1 MTAYVARR
9 LLMLALTLL
18 GVTTLLFLL
27 RSQLGDP
34 TLFLLPP
41 DASEQARV
49 ELLRRL
55 GLDRPLAEQY
65 LAFIGHALRG
75 DLGLSWRYNQPV
87 LPLVLEALPAT
98 LMLAGAALGLG
109 LACAI
114 PLGVAAAVRRDSWVD
129 TVASFVAVTGQAM
142 PVYWSGLLLI
152 LLFSS
157 TLRLLPSMGA
167 EGWAALILP
176 AATLGLNTMA
186 RIMRIT
192 RSAMLDVLGQDFVRM
207 VRAKGLPETVVVI
220 RHALRNAA
228 VPIVALVG
236 LQLGSLLGGAVL
248 VETVFA
254 WPGVGRVAVNAVYAR
269 DFPLVQAVALV
280 VTVLFSVINLAVD
293 LIAASLNPQIRLE

>member
-55 GLDRPLAEQY
+55 GLDRPLGEQY